1 MSTHLPAARSTARA
15 ILGIAALLTIG
26 GATPVKPDLLSGL
39 VWRNIGPFRGGR
51 IAAVSGVIGASGTF
65 YAGLPAGGIWKTTSA
80 GETWYPVFDSIK
92 EVSSI
97 GSVEVA
103 PSDPNVIYAGA
114 GDKVNGGGVNVGNGI
129 YKSEDAGATWRHLGL
144 DDSRVIPSILV
155 DPKNPDLVL
164 AAAEGNLVAKSENRG
179 VYRSTD
185 GGRTWTKTL
194 YINDSTGVQKIARAF
209 DRPDVIF
216 ATTIRHYNTPVPP
229 SGIFPA
235 PPAPAAGAPPAAA
248 QSATRL
254 YKSTDEGITWT
265 EVTGGGL
272 PRLNGCEYVAVAQ
285 NTNAQRVFVIGNNG
299 LFRTDDGGTTWRQM
313 DKDDERI
320 RNGQGG
326 YNCGVYVNTKSPNIV
341 YSIHTSSY
349 VSTDGGNT
357 FTGFKGAPGGDDPQQ
372 MWLDPTDGN
381 RMLLGVDQGAIVTL
395 DGGKTWSSW
404 YNQSTEQV
412 YHLSADNSFPYWV
425 YATQQDAGSIRT
437 RSRGNFGEITP
448 LDWSAVPA
456 WEWGTIVPDPLNAN
470 IVFASG
476 NGIEKVSYPS
486 EQWISVSPAQNAD
499 LHLRTAFSQPIAFA
513 PWNQHELL
521 AGFQYLMATTDGGV
535 HWKKLSPDLTYPKGM
550 TPLPDTATRPPGSW
564 PAGAIETISAS
575 SVGRGTIWA
584 GTNTGLIK
592 VTRDEGKTWEDVT
605 IPNLPYAA
613 RALISMIDA
622 SHTDAGGAYVAVDV
636 SRAGDYTPYVY
647 RTHDFGKTW
656 TRITN
661 GLPVNEPS
669 ASFAR
674 VIRADKQRAGLLV
687 AGTESGMYVSF
698 NDGDDWQSLQLN
710 LPNTSYRDIAFAGN
724 DLVVGTYG
732 RGIFILDDY
741 AVLRQLTPAA
751 AAEPV
756 HLFKP
761 DATVRTRRNTNFD
774 TPFPP
779 DVPHALNPPDGV
791 IIFYSLDSKPS
802 GEITID
808 VIDSAGTTVR
818 HMSSVPGE
826 PVKEAARPPHP
837 NFWVAPPQSLP
848 TAVGLNRANWDF
860 RFDAP
865 PAFTHSF
872 EINANPGL
880 TPATPEGILAPPGTY
895 TIKLTVSGRS
905 FTQQVMLTNDP
916 RSPATSAD
924 IRAQHALLRKINDG
938 VKTAWDGYQQIE
950 AMRTAL
956 RARMPSDST
965 SVAAKAI
972 NEFRAKVDTAGGD
985 VGGDAGGG
993 GPPGGRRPPPNF
1005 RAMNARLVGQ
1015 LTAQD
1020 NADQAPTESM
1030 LAGYTAACRDLR
1042 TAVTSWTAI
1051 TTKGLAGLNAVLTR
1065 NGLQPIVEAAGL
1077 MAPDC
1082 GEKAGQSAAPTP
1094 RNR

>member
-15 ILGIAALLTIG
+15 ILGVAAFLTIG
-26 GATPVKPDLLSGL
+26 GATPIKPDLLSGL

-51 IAAVSGVIGASGTF
+51 IAAVSGVIGESGTF

-144 DDSRVIPSILV
+144 DDSRVIPSILI

-235 PPAPAAGAPPAAA
+235 PPAPGAAAPPAAA

-326 YNCGVYVNTKSPNIV
+326 YNCGVYVNTKNPNIV

-372 MWLDPTDGN
+372 MWLDPTNSN

-470 IVFASG
+470 TVFASG

-521 AGFQYLMATTDGGV
+521 AGFQYLMATTDGGA

-550 TPLPDTATRPPGSW
+550 TPLPDTATPPPGSF
-564 PAGAIETISAS
+564 PRGAIETISAS
-575 SVGRGTIWA
+575 TVGRGTIWA
-584 GTNTGLIK
+584 GTNTGLIQ
-592 VTRDEGKTWEDVT
+592 VTRDEGKTWEDVS
-605 IPNLPYAA
+605 IPNLPFAA
-613 RALISMIDA
+613 RALISIIDA
-622 SHTDAGGAYVAVDV
+622 SHTDAGGAYVAVDL
-636 SRAGDYTPYVY
+636 SRAGDYTPYLY

-687 AGTESGMYVSF
+687 AGTESGMYISF

-741 AVLRQLTPAA
+741 AVLRQLTPAT

-779 DVPHALNPPDGV
+779 EVPHALNPPDGV
-791 IIFYSLDSKPS
+791 IIFYSLDSKPP
-802 GEITID
+802 GAITID
-808 VIDSAGTTVR
+808 VIDSGGTTVR

-848 TAVGLNRANWDF
+848 AAVGLNRANWDF

-905 FTQQVMLTNDP
+905 FTQPVTLTNDP

-938 VKTAWDGYQQIE
+938 VKTAWDGYQQVE
-950 AMRTAL
+950 AMRAAL

-972 NEFRAKVDTAGGD
+972 NEFRAKVDTA
-985 VGGDAGGG
+985 GGDAGGG

-1020 NADQAPTESM
+1020 NADQAPTEAM

-1042 TAVTSWTAI
+1042 TAVTTWAAI
-1051 TTKGLAGLNAVLTR
+1051 STKGLAGLNAVLIG

>member
-51 IAAVSGVIGASGTF
+51 IAAVSGVIGESGTF

>member
-1 MSTHLPAARSTARA
+1 MSTHFPAARSTARV
-15 ILGIAALLTIG
+15 ILGVAALLTIG
-26 GATPVKPDLLSGL
+26 GATPIKPDLLSGL

-51 IAAVSGVIGASGTF
+51 IAAVSGVIGESGTF

-144 DDSRVIPSILV
+144 DDSRVIPSILI

-194 YINDSTGVQKIARAF
+194 YLNDSTGVQKIARAF

-235 PPAPAAGAPPAAA
+235 QPAPGAGAPPAPA

-326 YNCGVYVNTKSPNIV
+326 YNCGVYVNTKNPNIV

-349 VSTDGGNT
+349 VSTDGGNS

-372 MWLDPTDGN
+372 MWLDPTNSN

-470 IVFASG
+470 TVFASG

-486 EQWISVSPAQNAD
+486 EQWISVSPAANAD

-521 AGFQYLMATTDGGV
+521 AGFQYLMATTDGGA

-575 SVGRGTIWA
+575 SRGRGTIWA

-674 VIRADKQRAGLLV
+674 VIRADKEKAGLLV

-698 NDGDDWQSLQLN
+698 DDGDNWQSLQLN

-779 DVPHALNPPDGV
+779 EVPHALNPPDGV

-880 TPATPEGILAPPGTY
+880 TPATPEGILAPSGTY

-905 FTQQVMLTNDP
+905 FTQQVTLTNDP

-938 VKTAWDGYQQIE
+938 VKNAWDGYQQVE
-950 AMRTAL
+950 AMRAAL

-985 VGGDAGGG
+985 AGGG

-1005 RAMNARLVGQ
+1005 RAMSARLVGQ

-1042 TAVTSWTAI
+1042 TAVSTWAAI
-1051 TTKGLAGLNAVLTR
+1051 STKGLAGLNAVLTR

>member
-985 VGGDAGGG
+985 AGGG

-1005 RAMNARLVGQ
+1005 RAMSARLVGQ